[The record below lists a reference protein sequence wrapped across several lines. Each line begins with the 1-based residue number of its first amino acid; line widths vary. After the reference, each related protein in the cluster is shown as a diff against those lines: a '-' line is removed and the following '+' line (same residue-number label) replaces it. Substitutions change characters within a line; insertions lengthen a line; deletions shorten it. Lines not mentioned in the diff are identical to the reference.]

1 MRHRY
6 TGAFPRLAT
15 LVGVLMCTV
24 LVFSRMAIGE
34 TVSNIVLLIGDGMG
48 FEQIRAG
55 ACFKGAN
62 LCFEAWP
69 NRGEVRTH
77 SANAATASSFT
88 AMMDEP
94 GRMSWNWLV
103 SSVFQSFSSRAA
115 GYFAPRSAASVER
128 NSASRSASSDL
139 RLPRLMAPMDVSVPR

>member
-1 MRHRY
+1 
-6 TGAFPRLAT
+6 

-77 SANAATASSFT
+77 SANAAIT
-88 AMMDEP
+88 D
-94 GRMSWNWLV
+94 
-103 SSVFQSFSSRAA
+103 
-115 GYFAPRSAASVER
+115 SAASGTAMATGHKADNGVISLAIPGDGREYETALEYLKR
-128 NSASRSASSDL
+128 KGSRRQDENGVNVA
-139 RLPRLMAPMDVSVPR
+139 A